1 MPLWKKG
8 EHTIKQ
14 PVYVAD
20 VAGAVVAAIRDPDTA
35 GKVYQ
40 AIGYVLASSSRRW
53 YCKWLFETP
62 SN

>member
-14 PVYVAD
+14 PVYVGD
-20 VAGAVVAAIRDPDTA
+20 VAGAVIAAIRDPDTA

-40 AIGYVLASSSRRW
+40 AVGYVLQT
-53 YCKWLFETP
+53 LVVNLIP
-62 SN
+62 N